1 MSGALSIGFGGES
14 AVESASFEVITLPPV
29 DPGPVDPGPV
39 DPGPVD
45 PEPVDP
51 ENVNDE
57 TKITEMNN

>member
-1 MSGALSIGFGGES
+1 MSGDLSIGFGGE
-14 AVESASFEVITLPPV
+14 ATVESASYEVITLP
-29 DPGPVDPGPV
+29 PV

>member
-1 MSGALSIGFGGES
+1 MSGDLSIGFGGE
-14 AVESASFEVITLPPV
+14 ATVESASYEVITLP
-29 DPGPVDPGPV
+29 PVDPGPV